1 MLVDVIAAQNPQQV
15 PGERRTDNWSD
26 RDGNDIESV
35 RVHDNVISLKRA
47 TELHSNLQ
55 FSVKEI
61 RAIQSQLSA
70 LSPLRLTAR
79 ALSVWLIMTSTLC
92 TTTFAT

>member
-1 MLVDVIAAQNPQQV
+1 MLVDVIAKLQNPQQKV
-15 PGERRTDNWSD
+15 PGLNVVRTI
-26 RDGNDIESV
+26 GQIVTGTVPVTDIESV

-61 RAIQSQLSA
+61 RAIQSQLLCA
-70 LSPLRLTAR
+70 ACRYLSD
-79 ALSVWLIMTSTLC
+79 
-92 TTTFAT
+92 

>member
-1 MLVDVIAAQNPQQV
+1 V
-15 PGERRTDNWSD
+15 T
-26 RDGNDIESV
+26 DIESV

-61 RAIQSQLSA
+61 RAIQSQLLCA
-70 LSPLRLTAR
+70 ACRYLSD
-79 ALSVWLIMTSTLC
+79 
-92 TTTFAT
+92 